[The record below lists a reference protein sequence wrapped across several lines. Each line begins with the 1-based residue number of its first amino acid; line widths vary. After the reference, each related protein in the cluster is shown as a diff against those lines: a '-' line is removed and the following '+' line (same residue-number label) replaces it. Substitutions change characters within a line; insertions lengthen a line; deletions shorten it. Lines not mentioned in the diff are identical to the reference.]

1 VSTEAPVL
9 PCRGCG
15 APLAVD
21 PETADASCGACRTV
35 TPVPDALRERARAY
49 RRSIGA
55 ERGRVERA
63 RRSSKDA
70 FAKMGLYFGPPLALV
85 IIGHI
90 VATMVIDPSYQ
101 QEEMFA
107 FYGGLGLVGVVY
119 FAWLVVTVRADNRE
133 DDPTPAMLAAAATT
147 PIFEGSIAGT
157 CSSCGGEVTFVIE
170 QANARCPYC
179 GATVFPTPAAQQAL
193 LALAAE
199 KSDLEVGRA
208 SRAHLRSLAM
218 TFDGGVLEGAMSSL
232 RWVGWLTMPV
242 VLVVGGV
249 ALTLRAGL
257 PDFTALDALD
267 IVGLVLTGG
276 GVLLVAA
283 VVGIAWLVRRLS
295 RLHAIR
301 RTLQAIATSA
311 GARVAPGVKPVFDW
325 LDAHWA
331 AAVPDEVLSVASSD
345 DGDKV
350 RRFSVAMTFAGRPAL
365 LAVAHAPHWRR
376 TDLFFALHG
385 RRDPARGQST
395 RATAEARNAGYAVMV
410 SNGGAHLIM
419 LDSDPR
425 AFAPATVTWLLE
437 RAAQVAQA

>member
-1 VSTEAPVL
+1 MTEAPVL
-9 PCRGCG
+9 PCHGCG

-21 PETADASCGACRTV
+21 PETADAPCGACRTV
-35 TPVPDALRERARAY
+35 TRVPDALRERARAY

-63 RRSSKDA
+63 RRSGKDA

-85 IIGHI
+85 ILGHI

-133 DDPTPAMLAAAATT
+133 DDPTPAMVAAAAAT
-147 PIFEGSIAGT
+147 PIFEGSIGGT
-157 CSSCGGEVTFVIE
+157 CSSCGGKVTFVVE

-249 ALTLRAGL
+249 ALTLRSGL

-283 VVGIAWLVRRLS
+283 VVGIAWLIRRLS

-301 RTLQAIATSA
+301 RTLEAIAASA

-331 AAVPDEVLSVASSD
+331 AEVPAEMLSVASSD

-395 RATAEARNAGYAVMV
+395 RAAAEARNAGYAVMV
-410 SNGGAHLIM
+410 SNGGAHLIV

-425 AFAPATVTWLLE
+425 AFAPPTVTWLLE